1 MTGTGIAEIVLMMM
15 ILRSGVSMIVQTS
28 QDVLHTALENGDEI
42 AEKLAYE
49 IEEEF
54 INRPYTIPLSDD
66 MWGPWFGMD
75 RSLTL
80 RTTTINMALL
90 YSRENVAIIII
101 DRGANLLLTDQ
112 YGNTPLH
119 IAAGQGLNIAVIK
132 LLKKI
137 RMTNPQALDLQNK
150 AGKTPL
156 HFAADYEWE
165 DVIKT
170 LLVGGAN
177 PNIADSFGN
186 TPLHLAIQRNLSGQ
200 IIIDI
205 IEAMKAK
212 AVDDLGHNEM
222 TNPSGCSSGTMVHDG
237 LDPNAIG
244 EAISEVMNLRN
255 NLGCTAFWM
264 AVRHQRCDIA
274 NILFKNGADPN
285 KSDDCGDSP
294 FHTSLPTDMTDEMII
309 LMIENIDV
317 NHVNRDGSTL
327 LRNAIIYKREVL
339 VKYLLKRGA
348 DPFISDSNGN
358 SALHLAITCELS
370 VQIIMDILEAA
381 RPKPIHL
388 VYQNP
393 MTKRFYT
400 CLIQQL
406 LDRLNPDIISKILN
420 LSCDAIINSTNR
432 NGKTAFFLAVLFDR
446 LIKSSVWLPQILLE
460 NGADPTI
467 ADDHRDTPL
476 HSILLTQTDDS
487 ILSMTHNIDVNHRY
501 NDGSTLFHCA
511 IKCSREVVVM
521 NMLKRGA
528 NPSIANADGN
538 TALHL
543 AILHNLSSET
553 IISIFE
559 EATPRPADIV
569 GQNGMR
575 DPSVYLNWKLSDA
588 PLDPNV
594 NRQSTSEIINFRNKL
609 CQTALFLAF
618 TRDRLDIA
626 QILMDRG
633 ADPNIPDNRGKY
645 WTPETAPGDTS

>member
-222 TNPSGCSSGTMVHDG
+222 TNPSGCSSGTMVHNG
-237 LDPNAIG
+237 LHRNPIG
-244 EAISEVMNLRN
+244 QATSEILYLRN
-255 NLGCTAFWM
+255 NKGQTALLN
-264 AVRHQRCDIA
+264 AVYFRREEISRFLLD
-274 NILFKNGADPN
+274 LGADP
-285 KSDDCGDSP
+285 K
-294 FHTSLPTDMTDEMII
+294 
-309 LMIENIDV
+309 
-317 NHVNRDGSTL
+317 
-327 LRNAIIYKREVL
+327 
-339 VKYLLKRGA
+339 
-348 DPFISDSNGN
+348 
-358 SALHLAITCELS
+358 
-370 VQIIMDILEAA
+370 
-381 RPKPIHL
+381 
-388 VYQNP
+388 
-393 MTKRFYT
+393 
-400 CLIQQL
+400 
-406 LDRLNPDIISKILN
+406 
-420 LSCDAIINSTNR
+420 
-432 NGKTAFFLAVLFDR
+432 
-446 LIKSSVWLPQILLE
+446 
-460 NGADPTI
+460 I
-467 ADDHRDTPL
+467 AD
-476 HSILLTQTDDS
+476 
-487 ILSMTHNIDVNHRY
+487 N
-501 NDGSTLFHCA
+501 
-511 IKCSREVVVM
+511 
-521 NMLKRGA
+521 
-528 NPSIANADGN
+528 DGN

-543 AILHNLSSET
+543 AIQHNLSKET
-553 IISIFE
+553 VISILE
-559 EATPRPADIV
+559 EATPRTADMLS
-569 GQNGMR
+569 QNRMTHPSESSSGEDR
-575 DPSVYLNWKLSDA
+575 DINCHSRSK
-588 PLDPNV
+588 
-594 NRQSTSEIINFRNKL
+594 IINLRNRK